1 MKIVV
6 LIARI
11 LMGLAFLVFGL
22 DKIIHFFPIQPLP
35 PGVAGE
41 FTHAMTSTKYMVVVG
56 LFETVGG
63 LLLLIGRFV
72 PLGLCL
78 LGPIL
83 VNVLLVG
90 ALMMPQALPSG
101 IVVALLWFLIFYW
114 ERSAFT
120 GIFRAKA

>member
-11 LMGLAFLVFGL
+11 LVGLAFVVFGL
-22 DKIIHFFPIQPLP
+22 DKMIHFFPTPPLP
-35 PGVAGE
+35 SGVAGE
-41 FTHAMTSTKYMVVVG
+41 FTHAMTATKYMVVVG
-56 LFETVGG
+56 VFETVGG

-72 PLGLCL
+72 PVGLCL

-90 ALMMPQALPSG
+90 ILIMPQALPTG
-101 IVVALLWFLIFYW
+101 LVVTLLWLLIFYS
-114 ERSAFT
+114 ERSAFA